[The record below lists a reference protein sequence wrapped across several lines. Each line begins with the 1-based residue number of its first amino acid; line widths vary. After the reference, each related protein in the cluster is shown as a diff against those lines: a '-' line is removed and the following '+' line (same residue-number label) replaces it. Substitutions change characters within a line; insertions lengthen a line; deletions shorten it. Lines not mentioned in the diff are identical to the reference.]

1 MTIGAFLFFGTVVL
15 AAIVIACWVFSADNS
30 SPDPWSPEIERLIQD
45 PAVEPLCHRCLTP
58 QSPIGWFCP
67 ECGAAVGQYN
77 NYMPF
82 LYLFSEGEVMRAGV
96 LDRVRPSPVVV
107 VGYLL
112 YSIASYAIFAPVY
125 WYFLFS
131 NLSRH
136 AAGSKT
142 EPPEEV

>member
-1 MTIGAFLFFGTVVL
+1 MTIGTILIFGVVVL
-15 AAIVIACWVFSADNS
+15 AAIVVACWVFSADNP
-30 SPDPWSPEIERLIQD
+30 SPDPWGPEIEQMVHD
-45 PAVEPLCHRCLTP
+45 PAAEPLCHRCLTP

-96 LDRVRPSPVVV
+96 LDHVRRSPVVI

-112 YSIASYAIFAPVY
+112 YSVASYAIFAPIY

-131 NLSRH
+131 NLSRR
-136 AAGSKT
+136 AADST
-142 EPPEEV
+142 AHPPSEA